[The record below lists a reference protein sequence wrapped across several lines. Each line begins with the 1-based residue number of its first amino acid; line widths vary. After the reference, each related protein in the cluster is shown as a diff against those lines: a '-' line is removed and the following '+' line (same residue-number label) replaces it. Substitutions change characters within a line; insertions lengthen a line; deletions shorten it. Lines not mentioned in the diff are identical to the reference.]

1 MSYLTGSIKESQ
13 ESRPKQIPALFK
25 PKETQ
30 MGNLSP
36 SKEELEKFMKEY
48 SPSKMQEAMKRPKS
62 ATLSDVIGKETEKS
76 LASKIEKYRRQAED
90 KSLPQDIRN
99 QFLDNANELERKMG
113 EKEGKF
119 AKGGMVKKKRTYAKG
134 GMAKKKMAYAKGGY
148 ANCGASV
155 PPAQKG
161 KK

>member
-1 MSYLTGSIKESQ
+1 MSYLTGITKESQ

-30 MGNLSP
+30 M
-36 SKEELEKFMKEY
+36 
-48 SPSKMQEAMKRPKS
+48 
-62 ATLSDVIGKETEKS
+62 DDKET
-76 LASKIEKYRRQAED
+76 AAKIAKLRKQAED
-90 KSLPQDIRN
+90 KSLPQDVKN
-99 QFLDNANELERKMG
+99 QLLDNANKLEEKMG
-113 EKEGKF
+113 EKAGVKF
-119 AKGGMVKKKRTYAKG
+119 AKG